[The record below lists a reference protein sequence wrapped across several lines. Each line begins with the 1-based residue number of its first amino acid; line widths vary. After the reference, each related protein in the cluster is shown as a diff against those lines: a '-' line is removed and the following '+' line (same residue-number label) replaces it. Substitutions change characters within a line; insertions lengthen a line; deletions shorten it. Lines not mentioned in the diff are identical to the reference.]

1 MGGLSHVN
9 VSLVSLNEF
18 TCVGMCGWSGDTHR
32 QRSWDHGWWH
42 LPVHTSY
49 MYRMHVVCAVSL
61 VTLSSFPSHPPPSP
75 LPPLPP
81 SLPPS
86 LPPPPPSPPPP
97 FPPSP
102 LPPQCAGHQLLL
114 TEGGA
119 ERWTV
124 DLIRNTLLDASPPSS
139 LPPSL
144 PPSLLP
150 PSLPPPLSPS
160 LPPSLM
166 SLRQLCMFAH
176 LPIVWDCPPGG
187 QNCDRH
193 TCTQAGSDVAETMTA
208 LVSVPLSVEQCTC
221 CAVCMCVHVR
231 WPWSVGIFSGCGR
244 QWYDY
249 SIAHEVGGAQSCACI
264 YTCMYITCLLLF

>member
-32 QRSWDHGWWH
+32 QRSWDHGRWH

-61 VTLSSFPSHPPPSP
+61 VTLSSFPSHPP
-75 LPPLPP
+75 
-81 SLPPS
+81 SLP
-86 LPPPPPSPPPP
+86 LPPPPS
-97 FPPSP
+97 

-124 DLIRNTLLDASPPSS
+124 DLIRNTLWDASPPSS
-139 LPPSL
+139 
-144 PPSLLP
+144 LP

-160 LPPSLM
+160 LPPSLI
-166 SLRQLCMFAH
+166 SLRQLCMLLH
-176 LPIVWDCPPGG
+176 
-187 QNCDRH
+187 
-193 TCTQAGSDVAETMTA
+193 
-208 LVSVPLSVEQCTC
+208 
-221 CAVCMCVHVR
+221 
-231 WPWSVGIFSGCGR
+231 
-244 QWYDY
+244 
-249 SIAHEVGGAQSCACI
+249 I
-264 YTCMYITCLLLF
+264 YP